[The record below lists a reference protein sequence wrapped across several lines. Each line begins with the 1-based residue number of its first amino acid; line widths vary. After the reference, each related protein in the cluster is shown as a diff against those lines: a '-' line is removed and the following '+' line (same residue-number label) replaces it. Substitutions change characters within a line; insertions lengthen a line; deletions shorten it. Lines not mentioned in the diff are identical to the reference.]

1 MAGMLEVIFASKAAE
16 RVLLYLENYGEGNAT
31 GIARTFACP
40 LSVVQKQLFKFEQ
53 AGVLVS
59 RLVGR
64 TRLYSWNPRFALKT
78 ELRSLLSGALALMPR
93 EEVRKYFRERR
104 RPRRADKPL

>member
-1 MAGMLEVIFASKAAE
+1 MLEPIFASKAAE
-16 RVLLYLENYGEGNAT
+16 RVLLYLQNYGEGNAT

-40 LSVVQKQLFKFEQ
+40 LSVVQKQLIKFEQ

-64 TRLYSWNPRFALKT
+64 TRLYSWNPRFALKA
-78 ELRSLLSGALALMPR
+78 ELQALLGGALALMPR
-93 EEVRKYFRERR
+93 DETRKYFRERR
-104 RPRRADKPL
+104 RPRRAGKPL

>member
-1 MAGMLEVIFASKAAE
+1 MLQPLFASKAAE

-53 AGVLVS
+53 SGVLVS

-64 TRLYSWNPRFALKT
+64 TRLYSWNPRFALKK
-78 ELRSLLSGALALMPR
+78 ELRALLAGALALRPR
-93 EEVRKYFRERR
+93 EEIRRYFRERR
-104 RPRRADKPL
+104 RPRRMGKPL